1 MGSQAG
7 TGVEPV
13 AGHTNYRWF
22 ILVIV
27 CLGQMITWMD
37 RANIGVV
44 IPALKAEFRISNFEA
59 GSLAGIYFVGYALIQ
74 IPAGFLIS
82 RYGMR
87 GFISATMVAYSSC
100 TALIGT
106 ASSAF
111 LIKTYRLLLGITEA
125 PVPVGVNGIIKNWF
139 PSKERGIALGIFTG
153 SSSTAVLLAAPA
165 AVWIMVHHGWRSVF
179 YWFAAPGV
187 VMAVI
192 WYAFVRRT
200 PADSPHANA
209 AERELIGAGSQGRH
223 VFDGSKKIVG
233 SLGWL
238 DRLIRLRT
246 IPQIESNAKV
256 FTSKNILGIAVVY
269 CFVHGINYG
278 LMTWVPSYLITV
290 RHLTAMKMGW
300 TSSAP
305 WLGGLFG
312 TLCGGAISDRL
323 LLGRRK
329 PMIMFTGLSTLAMMW
344 VVVHAPNSPIILPV
358 ILFMT
363 GFCLFLA
370 FPSLFAYPMGIT
382 TAKTYPVAVSVM
394 ITGGNI
400 GSFLAPMTAGYLLD
414 RTKSYDVVFLF
425 LGLCALIAF
434 VLISMLEEPSA

>member
-1 MGSQAG
+1 
-7 TGVEPV
+7 
-13 AGHTNYRWF
+13 
-22 ILVIV
+22 
-27 CLGQMITWMD
+27 
-37 RANIGVV
+37 
-44 IPALKAEFRISNFEA
+44 
-59 GSLAGIYFVGYALIQ
+59 
-74 IPAGFLIS
+74 
-82 RYGMR
+82 
-87 GFISATMVAYSSC
+87 
-100 TALIGT
+100 
-106 ASSAF
+106 
-111 LIKTYRLLLGITEA
+111 
-125 PVPVGVNGIIKNWF
+125 
-139 PSKERGIALGIFTG
+139 
-153 SSSTAVLLAAPA
+153 
-165 AVWIMVHHGWRSVF
+165 
-179 YWFAAPGV
+179 
-187 VMAVI
+187 MAII

-223 VFDGSKKIVG
+223 VFDGSKKILG

-238 DRLIRLRT
+238 DRLIRLRAV
-246 IPQIESNAKV
+246 PQIESNAKV
-256 FTSKNILGIAVVY
+256 FTSKNVLGIALVY

-329 PMIMFTGLSTLAMMW
+329 PMIMFTGLSTLVMMW
-344 VVVHAPNSPIILPV
+344 VVIHAPNNPILLPV

-414 RTKSYDVVFLF
+414 RTKNYDVVFLF

-434 VLISMLEEPSA
+434 VLISLLEEPAV